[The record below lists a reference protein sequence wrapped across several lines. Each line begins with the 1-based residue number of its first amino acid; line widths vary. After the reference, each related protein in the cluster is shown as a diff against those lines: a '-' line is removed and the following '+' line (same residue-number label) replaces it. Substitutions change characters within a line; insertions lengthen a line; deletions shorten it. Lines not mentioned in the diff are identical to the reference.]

1 MTPTCRKLALPAAVI
16 LAAIGGITTLDAQAP
31 PAAEALGQTDRAA
44 LRKELFQAL
53 KQARNEAE
61 AHAAESRIW
70 AFWMQGPDKQA
81 TEQIQAILAAR
92 RADDYDK
99 ALQIAE
105 ALVARRP
112 DYAEGWNQKAT
123 LLFLKGD
130 FDGSL
135 KAIARVLALEP
146 KHFGALAGKAVI
158 LMQQG
163 HMQLAQSTLR
173 KAVAIDP
180 FLNERGLLIEPKG
193 LPI

>member
-16 LAAIGGITTLDAQAP
+16 LAAIGGITTLDAQTP

-61 AHAAESRIW
+61 ARAAESRIW

-92 RADDYDK
+92 RADDNDK

-173 KAVAIDP
+173 EAVAIDP